1 MNNQGAAKSLLVRLP
16 EDIKDWLKHEAE
28 RNMSSQNS
36 ELVRAAREKM
46 EAQRRGGDRISASK

>member
-1 MNNQGAAKSLLVRLP
+1 MNNNAAAKTLLVRLP
-16 EDIKDWLKHEAE
+16 EDVKLWLMREAE

-46 EAQRRGGDRISASK
+46 EAQRHMAA